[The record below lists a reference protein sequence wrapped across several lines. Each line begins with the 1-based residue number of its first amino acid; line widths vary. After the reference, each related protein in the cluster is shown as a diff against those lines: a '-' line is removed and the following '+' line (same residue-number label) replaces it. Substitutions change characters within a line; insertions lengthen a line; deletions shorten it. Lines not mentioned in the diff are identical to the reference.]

1 MYRALSIIQE
11 TMGHSHNHTTSSKP
25 ATETDRKLRFKA
37 NLILTAILLPIFIIA
52 ISSLV
57 MLWPSEINKG
67 IRIANPYSAPA
78 GASIDT
84 GVVISTGTVSCNGTG
99 EAQGASQCFVAYT
112 QPDKGGEQIAVPVN
126 SLTVN
131 THGVKAGDTIKYV
144 NLTNISTG
152 SNEMSNYAFLDFVR
166 TIPIAVLAAV
176 YALTVMLVAG
186 WKGVRAVLGLIV
198 AYAIIAGFILP
209 GIINGIPALPITVIG
224 STAILFAVMY
234 FSHGFSARTS
244 TALLGTLF
252 GLFTTAGLTMLAL
265 GTTYITGLADEH
277 NHNLINNVPGIS
289 LSGIIIC
296 GMIIASLGVLNDV
309 TITQSSAVW
318 ELAELSPESSGMKI
332 FKSAMKIG
340 KDHIASTVYTISFAY
355 VSTALPVLMLALLYD
370 RTLMDSLTGPDLVEE
385 VVRTLV
391 GSIGLVLAVPITTA
405 IAVLVVK
412 SSQKALPANKE
423 AEGIKQEAVMTSDT
437 QEEQTTE
444 TSS

>member
-1 MYRALSIIQE
+1 
-11 TMGHSHNHTTSSKP
+11 MGHSHAPHKP
-25 ATETDRKLRFKA
+25 ATEKDLKIRLKA

-52 ISSLV
+52 ITSLI
-57 MLWPSEINKG
+57 MLWPSSINDG
-67 IRIANPYSAPA
+67 IRIANPYAAPA

-84 GVVISTGTVSCNGTG
+84 GVVISTGKVSCNG
-99 EAQGASQCFVAYT
+99 ESSAGAKECFVAYT
-112 QPDKGGEQIAVPVN
+112 QPDKGGEPIAVPVN
-126 SLTVN
+126 SLTAN
-131 THGVKAGDTIKYV
+131 THGVKTGDNIKYV
-144 NLTNISTG
+144 NLTNISNASG
-152 SNEMSNYAFLDFVR
+152 DMSNYAFLDFVR
-166 TIPIAVLAAV
+166 TIPIAILAAV
-176 YALTVMLVAG
+176 YALTVILVAG
-186 WKGVRAVLGLIV
+186 WKGLRAVLGLIV
-198 AYAIIAGFILP
+198 AYGIIAGFILP

-252 GLFTTAGLTMLAL
+252 GLFTTAALTMLAM
-265 GTTYITGLADEH
+265 GTTYVTGLADES
-277 NHNLINNVPGIS
+277 NHHLLNAVPGIS

-296 GMIIASLGVLNDV
+296 GMVIASLGVLNDV

-355 VSTALPVLMLALLYD
+355 VSTALPILMLALLYD
-370 RTLMDSLTGPDLVEE
+370 RTLIDSLTGPDLVEE

-412 SSQKALPANKE
+412 SSQKGIVTNPDESTGKDMEEDGKE
-423 AEGIKQEAVMTSDT
+423 VKTDESQSSHDHK
-437 QEEQTTE
+437 EQTTE

>member
-1 MYRALSIIQE
+1 
-11 TMGHSHNHTTSSKP
+11 MGHSHSHAP
-25 ATETDRKLRFKA
+25 QPETEQGQKIRHKA
-37 NLILTAILLPIFIIA
+37 NLILTAILLPVFLIA
-52 ISSLV
+52 ISCLLI
-57 MLWPSEINKG
+57 LWPSSINGG
-67 IRIANPYSAPA
+67 IRIANPYSAPE
-78 GASIDT
+78 GASLDT
-84 GVVISTGTVSCNGTG
+84 GVVMSTGFENC
-99 EAQGASQCFVAYT
+99 QGNQGSASKECFVAYT
-112 QPDKGGEQIAVPVN
+112 QPDRGGEQISVPVN
-126 SLTVN
+126 ANTVN
-131 THGVKAGDTIKYV
+131 THGVKPGDKIKYV

-152 SNEMSNYAFLDFVR
+152 SGGLSNYAFIDFVR
-166 TIPIAVLAAV
+166 TIPIGILAGL
-176 YALTVMLVAG
+176 YALTVILVAG
-186 WKGVRAVLGLIV
+186 WKGIRAVLGLIV

-209 GIINGIPALPITVIG
+209 GIINGLPSLPITVIG

-252 GLFTTAGLTMLAL
+252 GLFTTAGITMLAM
-265 GTTYITGLADEH
+265 GTTYITGLADES
-277 NHNLINNVPGIS
+277 NHALLNNVPGIS

-309 TITQSSAVW
+309 TITQASAVW
-318 ELAELSPESSGMKI
+318 ELAELSPKTPGREI

-405 IAVLVVK
+405 IAVIVVK
-412 SSQKALPANKE
+412 SSQRNTQTENSGEVELKPSAN
-423 AEGIKQEAVMTSDT
+423 

>member
-1 MYRALSIIQE
+1 
-11 TMGHSHNHTTSSKP
+11 MGHNHSHSTLPKTAQGQRIRHK
-25 ATETDRKLRFKA
+25 ATI
-37 NLILTAILLPIFIIA
+37 ILTAILLPIFL
-52 ISSLV
+52 ISISLL
-57 MLWPSEINKG
+57 MILWPTSINNG
-67 IRIANPYSAPA
+67 VRIANPYSAPA

-84 GVVISTGTVSCNGTG
+84 GVVISTGMANC
-99 EAQGASQCFVAYT
+99 QGDESSLTKECFVAYT
-112 QPDKGGEQIAVPVN
+112 QPDSGGDQIAVPVN
-126 SLTVN
+126 SLTAN
-131 THGVKAGDTIKYV
+131 TQGMKTGDTIKYV
-144 NLTNISTG
+144 NLTNISNGAT
-152 SNEMSNYAFLDFVR
+152 SLSNYAFLDFVR
-166 TIPIAVLAAV
+166 TIPIGILAAV
-176 YALTVMLVAG
+176 YALTVILVAG
-186 WKGVRAVLGLIV
+186 WKGIRAVLGLIV

-209 GIINGIPALPITVIG
+209 GIINGLPSLPITVIG

-252 GLFTTAGLTMLAL
+252 GLFTTAGITMLAM
-265 GTTYITGLADEH
+265 GTTYITGLADES
-277 NHNLINNVPGIS
+277 NHNLLNAVPGIS

-309 TITQSSAVW
+309 TITQASAVW
-318 ELAELSPESSGMKI
+318 ELAELSPESSGVKI

-355 VSTALPVLMLALLYD
+355 VSTALPILMLALLYD
-370 RTLMDSLTGPDLVEE
+370 RTLIDSLTGPDLVEE

-412 SSQKALPANKE
+412 SSQRNAIPSAKKE
-423 AEGIKQEAVMTSDT
+423 DAQQEKGTEDKDAD
-437 QEEQTTE
+437 QAEQTTE